1 MPASVTL
8 PVCRDDAASGM
19 KVPAVKQTR
28 IAAEDVLLP
37 FLLRDAETLVVV
49 YQGILDSIRSDRCST
64 RRMASSLMRACTS
77 GLASP
82 YVKIANSERKEGV
95 GSRERAPIERHSP
108 DARVKHG
115 HADRDPW

>member
-1 MPASVTL
+1 
-8 PVCRDDAASGM
+8 
-19 KVPAVKQTR
+19 
-28 IAAEDVLLP
+28 
-37 FLLRDAETLVVV
+37 
-49 YQGILDSIRSDRCST
+49 
-64 RRMASSLMRACTS
+64 MRACTS

-95 GSRERAPIERHSP
+95 GRRERAPIERHSP